1 MQDFSGK
8 TVVVTGA
15 GSGIGRGIAVVLAR
29 EGANVVV
36 SDIEEAAAKAV
47 ADEITTSGGVA
58 VAERTDVADSASV
71 LALADGARERF
82 GAVDILCNNAGVSH
96 RRRGIDATH
105 EDWVWMIGV
114 NLWGVIHGME
124 AFLPAMLKSG
134 REAHI
139 VNTSSMN
146 GIVPSALSAMY
157 STSKY
162 GVLGLTETFRNELA
176 GTNVGISALCPAGV
190 KTRIT
195 ESERNRPATLA
206 PPTPPPPHT
215 PSSSFELSPALEPEV
230 VGEMVMDGIR
240 KNQLFIFTDMLI
252 RPLVERHHEQ
262 MLADF
267 EHLAEWQRARAAT
280 LTARSTPTN
289 G

>member
-1 MQDFSGK
+1 MQDFNGK
-8 TVVVTGA
+8 TAVITGG
-15 GSGIGRGIAVVLAR
+15 GSGIGRGIALVLAR
-29 EGANVVV
+29 EGAKVVV
-36 SDIEEAAAKAV
+36 SDVEEPAAKAV
-47 ADEITTSGGVA
+47 ADEITAGGGTA
-58 VAERTDVADSASV
+58 IAERTDVADFGSV
-71 LALADGARERF
+71 QSLADRARAEF
-82 GAVDILCNNAGVSH
+82 GDVDVVCNNAGVSH

-105 EDWVWMIGV
+105 EDWVWMLGV

-124 AFLPAMLKSG
+124 AFLPAMLRSG
-134 REAHI
+134 REGHI

-162 GVLGLTETFRNELA
+162 GVLGLTETFRNELV

-215 PSSSFELSPALEPEV
+215 PSSSFDLSPALEPEV
-230 VGEMVMDGIR
+230 VGEMVRDGIR
-240 KNQLFIFTDMLI
+240 NNQLYIFTDMMI

-267 EHLAEWQRARAAT
+267 DRLADWQREHAA
-280 LTARSTPTN
+280 AEA
-289 G
+289 